1 MNYSVILNNLKQF
14 SGSGT
19 YFTLLLICLLYF
31 LFSLKDERRAA
42 LLYFPASVLFVYFC
56 PAWCIYIKLRDDG
69 GILYRI
75 LWLIPFG
82 VIICFVLIELIYKLP
97 KKARGFSFAVA
108 VLIIMTG
115 GSYVYSNPI
124 VSKAENPYHMPKQ
137 VVEICDEII
146 VEGREVACCF
156 PPEFIQYVRQYTP
169 YVRQPLGR
177 DFQLY
182 GLEIISQYK
191 DIWCLYNDE
200 AVDVDTAAPLL
211 KNLGIQYLVLSQDKG
226 IKGSLADYHF
236 YYAFSVDGY
245 DVYLDNDAYL
255 GIDYVNFS

>member
-1 MNYSVILNNLKQF
+1 MNYSVILDNLKQF

-31 LFSLKDERRAA
+31 LFSLKGEKRNA
-42 LLYFPASVLFVYFC
+42 LLYFPVAVLLVYFC
-56 PAWCIYIKLRDDG
+56 PAWCIYINIRDDG
-69 GILYRI
+69 DILYRI

-82 VIICFVLIELIYKLP
+82 VIICFTLIELIYKLP
-97 KKARGFSFAVA
+97 EKTRGFSFAAA
-108 VLIIMTG
+108 VLIIMAS

-124 VSKAENPYHMPKQ
+124 VSKAENAYHMPKQ

-169 YVRQPLGR
+169 YVCQPLGR

-182 GLEIISQYK
+182 GLDESPEYEGIKS
-191 DIWCLYNDE
+191 LYYDE
-200 AVDVDTAAPLL
+200 VVDVDIVAPTL
-211 KNLGIQYLVLSQDKG
+211 KDFNIQYLVLSQDKK

-245 DVYLDNDAYL
+245 DVYLDNDKYI
-255 GIDYVNFS
+255 GIDYVNFT